1 MKVHFRSSDFKNISG
16 YQFTMKYDNQMM
28 TYEGVE
34 SGALKTTES
43 NFGLTKVSQGMITTS
58 WNSNKG
64 ESYGADQIL
73 FTIVFKSKKAIQ
85 VGRSIVMNS
94 EITAAEAYDGN
105 LVTKDLKLNVR
116 TNKGLE
122 EVSTFELYQNE
133 PNPFNK
139 QTVVSFTLPEAK
151 AATLTMY
158 DVTGKVLRVYEIEG
172 VKGMNT
178 QVINKSD
185 LNGNGVIYYQ
195 LDAANYTA
203 TKRMVVID

>member
-1 MKVHFRSSDFKNISG
+1 
-16 YQFTMKYDNQMM
+16 
-28 TYEGVE
+28 
-34 SGALKTTES
+34 
-43 NFGLTKVSQGMITTS
+43 
-58 WNSNKG
+58 
-64 ESYGADQIL
+64 
-73 FTIVFKSKKAIQ
+73 
-85 VGRSIVMNS
+85 MNS

>member
-1 MKVHFRSSDFKNISG
+1 MIGSLQLERSSLITWSEQETQVVITVAKQIVQHIENLRLLSQAEQYRRDAEQALRRLTREGWQHYVETTTTLPEG
-16 YQFTMKYDNQMM
+16 YT
-28 TYEGVE
+28 
-34 SGALKTTES
+34 
-43 NFGLTKVSQGMITTS
+43 
-58 WNSNKG
+58 
-64 ESYGADQIL
+64 
-73 FTIVFKSKKAIQ
+73 
-85 VGRSIVMNS
+85 
-94 EITAAEAYDGN
+94 YDGN

-172 VKGMNT
+172 LKGLNT
-178 QVINKSD
+178 KVINKSE

-203 TKRMVVID
+203 TKRMIVIE